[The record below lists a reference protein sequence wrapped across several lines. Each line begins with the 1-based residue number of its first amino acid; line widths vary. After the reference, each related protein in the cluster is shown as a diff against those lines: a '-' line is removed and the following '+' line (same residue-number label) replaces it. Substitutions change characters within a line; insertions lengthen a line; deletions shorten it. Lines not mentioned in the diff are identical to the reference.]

1 MPIGSVSF
9 NYTLNNFEVKKT
21 FDTRINVKDELEFL
35 RFSTSFESQA
45 VGLSYISSPGIN
57 ADKNILLVDTSNSI
71 TKNAKQNIEELEYLS
86 DDFIIDYAGF
96 YISDVV
102 KEIDGEIV
110 PFYFWHDLTSATN
123 INNLE
128 ILNADKTPIDQ
139 KFWSYHDETVKVGYP
154 RRGIYC
160 NLQCSITTSE
170 NKYEIFYVRYKDLNN
185 NLVIE
190 ELLDTMPFYSQAS
203 FSSTRDQREYIVTQI
218 GKEYNLQ
225 IVFDSLNYSP
235 TPALTSQRFWL
246 KRKNQSKIFMEKP
259 GVVSPNERWSL
270 KISPGDYFHNGFKYW
285 VPEYYTQLFS
295 PTFPYRLVK
304 EKEAIL
310 VDTNLI
316 YVDTNPIADLN
327 IDGYYIY
334 IAVKTSN
341 GTVKRVLTNDPNADT
356 YITKQG
362 FVTDLFYEKDIIE
375 SVSANSGF
383 ILLNEKL
390 DMNDKIYV
398 TCRYIERYYLY
409 DYLSV
414 NPSINPE
421 VLGKK
426 LVFYIVPDASDR
438 SVHHLVVD
446 DKGVIL
452 DATETPEYIS
462 VESQATSGS
471 TNALVD
477 TTLSGTDYFTNYE
490 IEILSGPNSG
500 RKTKITGFTP
510 ITRTIQFAQ
519 AMPFP
524 IQAKT
529 QYRILKK
536 LENYTSGSH
545 SYLGWEGK
553 ATIRS
558 YFKIS
563 EIYVVQSLSIP
574 EISFLDTRI
583 LGGGISENNIES
595 ALQLQ
600 NESAWYWDLGKWDG
614 TAYPGMG
621 AIVVNL
627 PRYILKEL
635 GGEFDRDQ
643 VDEIVKRHAASGS
656 YMIVKYY
663 DESTE
668 IKRIIPSNGKAFI
681 EWYLVDANMYKI
693 YVGNS
698 PDNLSLYTTEPGT
711 RTSLTIEGLDNEKI
725 YYVQVE
731 PIVGGIARLRSKIL
745 GFMPFNFSSTLPT
758 MKYGEGKYIQGSY
771 E

>member
-57 ADKNILLVDTSNSI
+57 ADRNILLVDTSNSI

-110 PFYFWHDLTSATN
+110 PLYFWHDLTSATN

-139 KFWSYHDETVKVGYP
+139 KFWSYYDETVKVGYP

-203 FSSTRDQREYIVTQI
+203 FSSTRDQREYIITQI
-218 GKEYNLQ
+218 GKEYSLQ

-270 KISPGDYFHNGFKYW
+270 KISPGDYFHDSFKYW

-490 IEILSGPNSG
+490 IEILSGLNSG

-545 SYLGWEGK
+545 SYLGWEGQ

-711 RTSLTIEGLDNEKI
+711 RTSLTIQGLDNEKI